1 MTTGLRRVIG
11 VRTLTLSV
19 INFIIGSAI
28 FVVPAAVAKELGSA
42 AVLAYLV
49 AAMLV
54 LTVAL
59 CFAEAGS
66 RVTATGGA
74 YAYVERAFG
83 PWAGFVVATL
93 MLVANGVVAV
103 AAVANVLVGSL
114 ATVVPSL
121 RSGAPRALFLTVLF
135 AGFALLNIRG
145 AKPGSRAVVILTVL
159 KLTPLLILLVAGL
172 GSVQIANLAWIDQ
185 PTIGGLARGSLLLVF
200 ALTGMEIALTPTG
213 EVENPART
221 VPIAALLGVAVTAAL
236 YIGIH
241 LVAQGVLG
249 ADLASF
255 SAAPLAAVAERVLGP
270 VGGGLMVAGAVVST
284 TGYLSGDM
292 LSTPR
297 SLYALASDGLLPKGL
312 SAVHQRFQTPWVAIA
327 VYGSVSL
334 LLTIMGTFQQLA
346 ILNAVGVLTIYLAV
360 ILALFKL
367 RRDGVVSD
375 RAPLAL
381 PGAALIRPAALGLT
395 LVLLATAARRELL
408 AVAGFV
414 AVASFFYFGWR
425 RASAKTAGSSSP
437 GRRVD

>member
-28 FVVPAAVAKELGSA
+28 FVVPATVAKELGSA

-49 AAMLV
+49 AAALV

-93 MLVANGVVAV
+93 MLVANGVVGV
-103 AAVANVLVGSL
+103 AAVANVLVGTL
-114 ATVVPSL
+114 ATVAPSL
-121 RSGAPRALFLTVLF
+121 GSGAPRALFLVLLF
-135 AGFALLNIRG
+135 AGFILLNIRG
-145 AKPGSRAVVILTVL
+145 AEAGSRAVVILTVL
-159 KLTPLLILLVAGL
+159 KLAPLLILLVAGL
-172 GSVQIANLAWIDQ
+172 GSVQVANLAWTDP
-185 PTIGGLARGSLLLVF
+185 PTVGGLGRASLLLVF

-221 VPIAALLGVAVTAAL
+221 VPIAALLGVTVTAAL

-255 SAAPLAAVAERVLGP
+255 GAAPLAEVAERVFGP
-270 VGGGLMVAGAVVST
+270 VGRGLMVAGAVVST
-284 TGYLSGDM
+284 TGFVSGD
-292 LSTPR
+292 LLATPR

-312 SAVHQRFQTPWVAIA
+312 GAVHPRYQTPWVAIA
-327 VYGSVSL
+327 VYGAVAL
-334 LLTIMGTFQQLA
+334 LLTILGTFQQLA

-367 RRDGVVSD
+367 RREGLVSD

-395 LVLLATAARRELL
+395 LVLLATAARAELL

-414 AVASFFYFGWR
+414 AVVSLFYFGWR
-425 RASAKTAGSSSP
+425 RASANSGGDS
-437 GRRVD
+437 

>member
-28 FVVPAAVAKELGSA
+28 FVVPAVAAKELGSA

-49 AAMLV
+49 AALLV

-114 ATVVPSL
+114 SMVVPSL
-121 RSGAPRALFLTVLF
+121 GSGGTRAVFLTAVF

-145 AKPGSRAVVILTVL
+145 AKAGSRAIVILTVL
-159 KLTPLLILLVAGL
+159 KLAPLLILLVAGL
-172 GSVQIANLAWIDQ
+172 GSVQVSNLRWTDP
-185 PTIGGLARGSLLLVF
+185 PTVGGLTRGSLLLVF
-200 ALTGMEIALTPTG
+200 ALTGMEMALTPTG

-236 YIGIH
+236 YMGIH

-249 ADLASF
+249 VGLASF
-255 SAAPLAAVAERVLGP
+255 SAAPLAEVAERVLGP
-270 VGGGLMVAGAVVST
+270 VGRGLMVAGAVVST

-292 LSTPR
+292 FSTPR
-297 SLYALASDGLLPKGL
+297 SLYALASDGLLPRGL

-327 VYGSVSL
+327 IYGAVSL
-334 LLTIMGTFQQLA
+334 LLTILGTFQQLA

-381 PGAALIRPAALGLT
+381 PGAAAIRPAALGLT
-395 LVLLATAARRELL
+395 LVLLATAARGELL
-408 AVAGFV
+408 AVAAFL
-414 AVASFFYFGWR
+414 AVASLFYFGWR
-425 RASAKTAGSSSP
+425 RASANS
-437 GRRVD
+437 

>member
-28 FVVPAAVAKELGSA
+28 FVVPATVAKELGSS

-49 AAMLV
+49 AAALV

-93 MLVANGVVAV
+93 MLVANGVVGV

-114 ATVVPSL
+114 GTVVPSL
-121 RSGAPRALFLTVLF
+121 GSGAPRALFLVALF
-135 AGFALLNIRG
+135 SGFTLLNIRG
-145 AKPGSRAVVILTVL
+145 AQAGSRAVVILTVL
-159 KLTPLLILLVAGL
+159 KLAPLLILLVAGL
-172 GSVQIANLAWIDQ
+172 GSVQVANLAWTDP
-185 PTIGGLARGSLLLVF
+185 PTVDGLGRAALLLVF

-221 VPIAALLGVAVTAAL
+221 VPIAALLGVTVTAAL

-249 ADLASF
+249 ADLATF
-255 SAAPLAAVAERVLGP
+255 GAAPLAEVAERVFGP
-270 VGGGLMVAGAVVST
+270 VGRGLMVVGAVVST
-284 TGYLSGDM
+284 TGFVSGD
-292 LSTPR
+292 LLATPR

-312 SAVHQRFQTPWVAIA
+312 SAVHPRYQTPWVAIA
-327 VYGSVSL
+327 VYGAVAL
-334 LLTIMGTFQQLA
+334 LLTILGTFQQLA
-346 ILNAVGVLTIYLAV
+346 ILNAVGVLTIFLAV

-367 RRDGVVSD
+367 RREGVVSD

-395 LVLLATAARRELL
+395 VVLLATAARAELL

-414 AVASFFYFGWR
+414 GVASLFYFGWR
-425 RASAKTAGSSSP
+425 RASANP
-437 GRRVD
+437 